1 MKRYRVSL
9 FKLAPKD
16 CRDSASPCNM
26 RMSDLSYLV
35 LSEPGP
41 RNAASAALINKQ
53 KIDDTVVM

>member
-9 FKLAPKD
+9 FKLAPED
-16 CRDSASPCNM
+16 CRASASV
-26 RMSDLSYLV
+26 SKGKV

-53 KIDDTVVM
+53 KDR